1 MRSID
6 CRQALYPFHFFSYPI
21 YMDRIVVLQNEKGK
35 EISKNM
41 RKGNNDFQ
49 PVKII
54 PRRDKSGEVIL
65 IEVKPQKMK

>member
-1 MRSID
+1 
-6 CRQALYPFHFFSYPI
+6 
-21 YMDRIVVLQNEKGK
+21 MDRIVVLQNEKGK

>member
-1 MRSID
+1 
-6 CRQALYPFHFFSYPI
+6 
-21 YMDRIVVLQNEKGK
+21 MDRIVVLQNEKGK
-35 EISKNM
+35 EISKSM